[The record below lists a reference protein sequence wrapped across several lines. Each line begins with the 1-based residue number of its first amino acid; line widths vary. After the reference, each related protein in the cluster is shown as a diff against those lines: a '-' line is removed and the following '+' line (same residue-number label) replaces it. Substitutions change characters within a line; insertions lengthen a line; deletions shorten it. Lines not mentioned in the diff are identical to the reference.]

1 MEASDLRVALF
12 SGNYNY
18 VRDGAN
24 QSLNRLVDYLLRQGV
39 KVRVYSPTTDTPAF
53 EPKGDL
59 VSVPSVDMPF
69 GRGEYKVAWRIPA
82 AIRQDIRAFRPN
94 VFHLSFPL
102 FLGRAAQRF
111 GRKIGVPVVASM
123 HTRFETYPRYY
134 GLGYLE
140 GMMEARL
147 RSFYLGCD
155 AVVAP
160 NQSSVDIMQAQGM
173 GDHIGIWARGIDTS
187 IFGPE
192 QRSLDWRRSLGI
204 GDDDVAVGYLGRLV
218 LEKGLDV
225 FADAVGRLK
234 AQGLS
239 FKTLIVG
246 EGPARPLL
254 TERIPE
260 AIFTGFQSGQDLG
273 RATASMD
280 VMLNPSTTEAF
291 GNVML
296 EGLASGVP
304 VVAARA
310 PGGETLITDHQSGRL
325 IEPGNAAQFAEAV
338 AAYIA
343 DPTLRRQHGEAAF
356 RSSSRYDW
364 DAVNHAMIQ
373 VYLKVIEERSPR
385 SETVA

>member
-39 KVRVYSPTTDTPAF
+39 KVRVYSPTTATPAF

-69 GRGEYKVAWRIPA
+69 GRGEYKVAWRIPTS
-82 AIRQDIRAFRPN
+82 IRQDIHAFRPN

-102 FLGRAAQRF
+102 FLGRAALRF
-111 GRKIGVPVVASM
+111 GRRIGVPVVASM

-160 NQSSVDIMQAQGM
+160 NQSSVDIMKAQGM

-187 IFGPE
+187 VFGPGK
-192 QRSLDWRRSLGI
+192 RSLEWRRSLGI
-204 GDDDVAVGYLGRLV
+204 SDDDVAVGYLGRLV

-225 FADAVGRLK
+225 FADAVERLK

-254 TERIPE
+254 TERIPG

-310 PGGETLITDHQSGRL
+310 PGGETLITDHRSGRL

-338 AAYIA
+338 AAYIT
-343 DPTLRRQHGEAAF
+343 DPELRRQHGEAAF
-356 RSSSRYDW
+356 LSSGRYDW
-364 DAVNHAMIQ
+364 DAVNHAMID
-373 VYLKVIEERSPR
+373 VYLKAIEQRSP
-385 SETVA
+385 